1 MNLDKLFKPES
12 VAVVGVSSTNLE
24 SPANVIYK
32 KLKNRYPVE
41 IFAINPRGGDV
52 QGDPIHKSI
61 ADLPK
66 AVDMAILS
74 IRAEFV
80 PDTIEQCI
88 AKKIGGAVIV
98 SGGFT
103 EVGNSQL
110 QDRMTE
116 MARKADFP
124 IIGPNCLGI
133 FSAGNVDTLFVP
145 PERFY
150 QPPAGNVAV
159 ISQSGAFLVDLL
171 VKFAKMNLGVSHTAS
186 IGNKAVIREV
196 ELLKYLDQDPNTS
209 VIAFYIEGFEENEGR
224 EFVTLAKSCT
234 KPVMV
239 IKSGKSSAGSKAVSS
254 HTASIAGDYKVL
266 SEVFRQHGIIE
277 VNSEYELLSY
287 CKVLSVYQRKITGN
301 VGIMTVSGGHGAIA
315 TDMLDA
321 RGMTIPQIPE
331 DVQENIRSKLNK
343 SIQKIATLNNPVD
356 LTASAVEA
364 DFVMVY
370 NELCKL
376 PEFDSF
382 MMLVL
387 PYGANI
393 EATIGAR
400 MSNPIQK
407 RVKPLVA
414 YTPNVEKYRM
424 MIEGFEAN
432 SVPVAD
438 SIEGAVMMLDGMRR
452 NKTC

>member
-1 MNLDKLFKPES
+1 MNIDKLFKPKS

-41 IFAINPRGGDV
+41 IFAINPRGGEV
-52 QGDPIHKSI
+52 QGDPIFKSI
-61 ADLPK
+61 SDLPK

-74 IRAEFV
+74 IRAQFV
-80 PDTIEQCI
+80 PDTIAECI
-88 AKKIGGAVIV
+88 ANKVGGAVIV

-103 EVGNSQL
+103 EVGNSDL
-110 QDRMTE
+110 QDRLTE
-116 MARKADFP
+116 MARKANFP

-150 QPPAGNVAV
+150 QPPSGNVAV

-186 IGNKAVIREV
+186 IGNKAVVREI
-196 ELLKYLDQDPNTS
+196 ELLKYFDKDPGTA

-224 EFVTLAKSCT
+224 EFVNLAKNCT
-234 KPVMV
+234 KPVLV

-254 HTASIAGDYKVL
+254 HTASMAGDYKVL
-266 SEVFRQHGIIE
+266 SDIFRQNGIIE
-277 VNSEYELLSY
+277 VKSEYELLSY
-287 CKVLSVYQRKITGN
+287 CKVLSVYRRSIQGN

-315 TDMLDA
+315 TDLCDE
-321 RGMTIPQIPE
+321 RGMTVPQIPE
-331 DVQENIRSKLNK
+331 DVQEIIRGKLNK

-370 NELCKL
+370 NELSKL

-382 MMLVL
+382 LMLVL

-393 EATIGAR
+393 EATIGSR
-400 MSNPIQK
+400 MSNPTQK

-414 YTPNVEKYRM
+414 YTPVVEKYRM

-438 SIEGAVMMLDGMRR
+438 SIEGAVMMLDGLRR
-452 NKTC
+452 NKS